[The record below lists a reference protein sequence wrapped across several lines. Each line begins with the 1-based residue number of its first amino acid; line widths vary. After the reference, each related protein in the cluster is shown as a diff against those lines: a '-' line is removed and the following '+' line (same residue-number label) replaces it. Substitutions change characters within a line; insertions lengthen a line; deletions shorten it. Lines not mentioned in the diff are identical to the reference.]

1 MSNPSPEITFQVSLA
16 LNRTE
21 VVGPN
26 TNQKE
31 TGILH
36 PDRHQ
41 TVDTTAGYDKM
52 IAELGNR
59 PGTRSALIGKNR
71 VNTTNTVSGVTGQ
84 VGTVEVTPLRGL
96 SNGDQLT
103 LYGQEALAFR
113 KKYVAGTWNE
123 DVPTG
128 GLGSI
133 CTIV

>member
-1 MSNPSPEITFQVSLA
+1 MANPSPEITFQVSLA

-36 PDRHQ
+36 PDLHQ
-41 TVDTTAGYDKM
+41 TVDTEAGYDKM
-52 IAELGNR
+52 TAEFGNR
-59 PGTRSALIGKNR
+59 PGTRSALIGQNQR
-71 VNTTNTVSGVTGQ
+71 NTSTAVSGITGQ
-84 VGTVEVTPLRGL
+84 IGSLEVENVRGL
-96 SNGDQLT
+96 GNGDQFT
-103 LYGQEALAFR
+103 LYGQEALNFR

-123 DVPTG
+123 NVPTG